1 MTIRVLFVDDHEM
14 VRIGISSYLSTQE
27 DISVVGEAASGR
39 EGIEKAEEL
48 KPDIILM
55 DLVMDD
61 MNGIEAT
68 QYIKQHE
75 PSVKIVMLTS
85 FIDDNEVYQ
94 ALDAGVDSYILK
106 TTSADDIANAIRK
119 TYNKESVFEAEV
131 LVKMR
136 NRMNQ
141 KAELFEMLTDREM
154 EILLLIAKG
163 YSNQEIASASHIT
176 IKTVKTHVSNILS
189 KLEVQ
194 DRTQAVIY
202 AFQHNLIN

>member
-1 MTIRVLFVDDHEM
+1 MPIRVLFVDDHEM
-14 VRIGISSYLSTQE
+14 VRIGISSYLSTQS
-27 DISVVGEAASGR
+27 DIEVVGEGESGKDA
-39 EGIEKAEEL
+39 IEKAKAL
-48 KPDIILM
+48 KPDLILM
-55 DLVMDD
+55 DLVMTD
-61 MNGIEAT
+61 MDGVEAT
-68 QYIKQHE
+68 TYIKREMPQIK
-75 PSVKIVMLTS
+75 VVMLTS
-85 FIDDNEVYQ
+85 YIEDKEVYR

-106 TTSADDIANAIRK
+106 TTSASDIAKAIRQ
-119 TYNKESVFEAEV
+119 TYQGESVFEAEV

-136 NRMNQ
+136 NRMKQ
-141 KAELFEMLTDREM
+141 RAELYELLTDREM

-202 AFQHNLIN
+202 AFQHGLIE

>member
-27 DISVVGEAASGR
+27 DISVIGEAASGR

-48 KPDIILM
+48 EPDVILM

-68 QYIKQHE
+68 QHIKKHQ

-85 FIDDNEVYQ
+85 FIEDNEVYQ

-119 TYNKESVFEAEV
+119 TYNKESIFEPEV

-141 KAELFEMLTDREM
+141 KAELFEMLTEREM

-202 AFQHNLIN
+202 AFRHNLIS